1 MLGFVPMPHKVSI
14 EKASTEL
21 DDWGYPVGGGQVIT
35 VKAKITYNSKNETI
49 SIASG
54 EMVRY
59 TASILLEGV
68 PDVDYLDFVSW
79 TDSKGQ
85 VHRKQPLEIDY
96 KHDLSG
102 EPIAVRLTV

>member
-1 MLGFVPMPHKVSI
+1 MLGFIPMPHEVSI
-14 EKASTEL
+14 EKASTTL
-21 DDWGYPVGGGQVIT
+21 DEWGYAVAESQPVK
-35 VKAKITYNSKNETI
+35 VKAKISYNSANESI

-59 TASILLEGV
+59 TAQILLEGV
-68 PDVDYLDFVSW
+68 PDIDYLDFVTW
-79 TDSKGQ
+79 TDSKGR

-102 EPIAVRLTV
+102 NPIAVRITV